1 MPRQDLPSAFLPNGA
16 IYYAKANYFLK
27 YESFFSRNMG
37 LFEMDSDK
45 SLDIDS
51 EDDLKIAEKLLAS
64 YSS

>member
-1 MPRQDLPSAFLPNGA
+1 
-16 IYYAKANYFLK
+16 
-27 YESFFSRNMG
+27 MG